1 MSADAA
7 AIDAALAGGAAADK
21 PLVHAAT
28 AANWQAMAEVAKKH
42 GCPLVIRSR
51 GRRPR
56 GARRRSPSRCAAPAS
71 RTSCSTRAPGRSAGD
86 LAAFTQLRRL
96 ALKKGA
102 RALGYPDRRRRHG
115 ADVAGRAGARHAG
128 GRQVRRRHRPRPLRA
143 GGALLAAH
151 AAPEHLHRP
160 AEADPDGA
168 QALRDR
174 RRRPRTARCSSRP
187 TSRSPTSRWR
197 ARSRAPASPRG
208 CWSPTATASRCS
220 PAGRPASST
229 PRRSPRRSRISGIEQ
244 KVSHKK
250 LVIPGHVAGLSG
262 EVEEELPELEDHGRA
277 ARRRRTSPTTS
288 RTSGVTA

>member
-7 AIDAALAGGAAADK
+7 AIDAALAGGAAAEK

-42 GCPLVIRSR
+42 GCPLVIRSED
-51 GRRPR
+51 
-56 GARRRSPSRCAAPAS
+56 
-71 RTSCSTRAPGRSAGD
+71 GD
-86 LAAFTQLRRL
+86 LAALDELSEQVRGAGVEDLMLDPGTKTLAADLAASTQLRRL

-102 RALGYPDRRRRHG
+102 RALGYPHRRRRRG

-128 GRQVRRRHRPRPLRA
+128 GRQVRRRHHPRPRRA
-143 GGALLAAH
+143 GDALLAAH

-174 RRRPRTARCSSRP
+174 RRDRRTARCSSRP

-208 CWSPTATASRCS
+208 CSSPTATASRCS

-229 PRRSPRRSRISGIEQ
+229 PRRSPRRSRTPASSS

-262 EVEEELPELEDHGRA
+262 EVEEELPEWKIMVGPRDAVDIPNYIKNVWGA
-277 ARRRRTSPTTS
+277 
-288 RTSGVTA
+288 